1 MTDFP
6 SRRIRRWLPVPL
18 LALAG
23 IAQAAEPPV
32 PFEATL
38 ELLRNGKLIGES
50 RFSLSVTGGDWVMRT
65 ESRGTRGLAKFLG
78 VEESSES
85 RGGWQHGAPRPVS
98 FRQTVEVAIKTM
110 ETRADFD
117 WDAGTVRSVHED
129 GEDTFPLQPGL
140 LDPVSVGLAV
150 RAGLAAGEREWRLP
164 MVDEDE
170 IEEQHF
176 RAAGAEAIDT
186 PLGCLQTERV
196 DKIRGPQSTRY
207 TRTWYA
213 RDLAWVP
220 VQVAHGKTDGDRMES
235 RLTSLVIDG
244 EQIAPTDAACP
255 APKPEAGTGG

>member
-1 MTDFP
+1 MTDSLTRP
-6 SRRIRRWLPVPL
+6 ARCWLPTLL
-18 LALAG
+18 LAAAG
-23 IAQAAEPPV
+23 VAHGAEPPV

-50 RFSLSVTGGDWVMRT
+50 RFSLSVTDGDWVMRS

-85 RGGWQHGAPRPVS
+85 RGGWEDGAPRPES
-98 FRQTVEVAIKTM
+98 FRQTVEVSFKTI
-110 ETRADFD
+110 ETTADFD

-129 GEDTFPLQPGL
+129 GENTFPLEPGL

-150 RAGLAAGEREWRLP
+150 RAGLTMGEREWRLP

-176 RAAGAEAIDT
+176 RAAGAEAIET

-207 TRTWYA
+207 TQTWYA

-235 RLTSLVIDG
+235 RLKSLIIDG
-244 EQIAPTDAACP
+244 SKIIPTGNPCP
-255 APKPEAGTGG
+255 APGPSAASD

>member
-1 MTDFP
+1 MTDSLSSLP
-6 SRRIRRWLPVPL
+6 RRWLAALL
-18 LALAG
+18 LAAAG
-23 IAQAAEPPV
+23 AAHGAEPPV
-32 PFEATL
+32 PFAATL

-50 RFSLSVTGGDWVMRT
+50 RFSLSVTDGNWVMRT

-85 RGGWQHGAPRPVS
+85 RGSWEDGAPRPES
-98 FRQTVEVAIKTM
+98 FRQTVEVAIKTI

-129 GEDTFPLQPGL
+129 GENTFPLEPGL
-140 LDPVSVGLAV
+140 LDPISVGLAV
-150 RAGLAAGEREWRLP
+150 RAGLAMGEREWRLP

-176 RAAGAEAIDT
+176 RAAGAATIDT

-207 TRTWYA
+207 TQTWYA
-213 RDLAWVP
+213 WDLAWVP

-235 RLTSLVIDG
+235 RLKSLTIDG
-244 EQIAPTDAACP
+244 AAITPTGEPCP
-255 APKPEAGTGG
+255 APEPSAASD